1 MKTLSLKIKICYDS
15 LNDTTLDDKCYL
27 NSCDLYTVEAFT
39 DRTLSYIITFK
50 DEEVYHLFENILFT
64 NYSKSLFD
72 DPGQNGLLYSS
83 STNFGGDKLV
93 LHLHLLNLK
102 LRIQGKACTYWFN
115 EHFSNL
121 AKQLHT
127 DIDYVSKLNNSA
139 IPVANGQD
147 VSLLHDASDDIETYP
162 KKVKHDDFPSFS
174 DRFIT
179 QTSTPIG
186 KDDLNDSD
194 MTATINRVVRS
205 LQQEIKKLKGN
216 YHLPPRQGEQ
226 KM

>member
-1 MKTLSLKIKICYDS
+1 
-15 LNDTTLDDKCYL
+15 
-27 NSCDLYTVEAFT
+27 
-39 DRTLSYIITFK
+39 
-50 DEEVYHLFENILFT
+50 
-64 NYSKSLFD
+64 
-72 DPGQNGLLYSS
+72 
-83 STNFGGDKLV
+83 
-93 LHLHLLNLK
+93 
-102 LRIQGKACTYWFN
+102 
-115 EHFSNL
+115 
-121 AKQLHT
+121 
-127 DIDYVSKLNNSA
+127 VSKLNNST

-147 VSLLHDASDDIETYP
+147 VSLLHDTSDDIQTYP
-162 KKVKHDDFPSFS
+162 KLVKHDDFPSFS